1 MKKLF
6 ALGLSALMLFGVSAC
21 GASYDDTV
29 LSGEA
34 KGYTFHAAGGFAADN
49 WAPKEDNKME
59 ATSIA
64 EVAKLDKA
72 LADKLVAKAPVYLYK
87 KVIPLGV
94 TAAGYTKRARKADG
108 TIVEVDGAFTFKAIR
123 ATWNSEESK
132 YINDMWIP
140 DPKLANTDALTDN
153 IFIPPWQEAEDKDG
167 FSWKDDTC
175 FLGEAGNYV
184 MIVAQYSDPVVPSEA
199 NPGYGLAVVAEK

>member
-6 ALGLSALMLFGVSAC
+6 AAGLSALMLFGIASC
-21 GASYDDTV
+21 GTSYDDTV
-29 LSGEA
+29 LSGDA
-34 KGYTFHAAGGFAADN
+34 KGYTFHAAGGFASDN
-49 WAPKEDNKME
+49 WKPKEDNKME

-64 EVAKLDKA
+64 EVAKLSKDVA
-72 LADKLVAKAPVYLYK
+72 NKLNEKKPVYLYK

-94 TAAGYTKRARKADG
+94 TAAGYTKRARKPDG

-123 ATWNSEESK
+123 ATWNAEEST
-132 YINDMWIP
+132 YVNDAWIP
-140 DPKLANTDALTDN
+140 DPKLGNAEALTDN
-153 IFIPPWQEAEDKDG
+153 IFIPPWQEAEDPDG

-184 MIVAQYSDPVVPSEA
+184 MIVAQYADPVVPSEST
-199 NPGYGLAVVAEK
+199 PGYGLAVVAEA